1 MKVLLLSSSLQTEKK
16 GGGGGEGIELFF
28 STLIGRRSTGRKVVQ
43 HIVVYVYPFESELS
57 YTLASLAGEGF
68 CTVIFNPILNKV
80 FLLSYLHTVE
90 ERCPPPPPLQPT
102 PMAILRLKGSPPRTT
117 STGGREK
124 LMTPADAGERLPFS
138 GERAH
143 AARLPGGKRATAR
156 ERRGGHGGG
165 TRGKR
170 PFGSLLRKREEEGNK
185 RGRRPRRQSRPL
197 LKNVISFFK
206 DRNSE
211 NTEKASK
218 IELQSNVCVV
228 KEAQEIIRQSSESC
242 FIFKNPP

>member
-1 MKVLLLSSSLQTEKK
+1 MPPSPSSAANSDGDSAT
-16 GGGGGEGIELFF
+16 EGI
-28 STLIGRRSTGRKVVQ
+28 
-43 HIVVYVYPFESELS
+43 
-57 YTLASLAGEGF
+57 
-68 CTVIFNPILNKV
+68 
-80 FLLSYLHTVE
+80 
-90 ERCPPPPPLQPT
+90 
-102 PMAILRLKGSPPRTT
+102 SPAYDLD
-117 STGGREK
+117 GREGK
-124 LMTPADAGERLPFS
+124 THDPCGRGERLPFS
-138 GERAH
+138 GERSH

-206 DRNSE
+206 DRNSG

-228 KEAQEIIRQSSESC
+228 KEAQEIIRQSSESF